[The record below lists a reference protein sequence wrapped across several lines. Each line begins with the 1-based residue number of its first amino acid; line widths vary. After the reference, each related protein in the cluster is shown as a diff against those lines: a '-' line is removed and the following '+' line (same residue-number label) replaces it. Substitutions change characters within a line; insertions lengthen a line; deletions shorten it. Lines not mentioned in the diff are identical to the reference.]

1 MIANLGPLPKY
12 AEFGIVREV
21 HHTYRFVTARVE
33 PSDGVRLRLVEGEE
47 FIYINVWSA
56 YNRSE
61 KYVGVRFCGI
71 EYPGDRAV
79 ARMPSRGPLSREGQ
93 SFAGER
99 GERSD
104 RKPRA
109 QSVNPARP
117 PTWDARA
124 TREATGSLS

>member
-1 MIANLGPLPKY
+1 MPKY

-21 HHTYRFVTARVE
+21 YHTHRFVTARVE
-33 PSDGVRLRLVEGEE
+33 PSDKVRQRLAEGEE

-79 ARMPSRGPLSREGQ
+79 VRMPSRPPFSREGQ
-93 SFAGER
+93 SFAGDKR
-99 GERSD
+99 G
-104 RKPRA
+104 A
-109 QSVNPARP
+109 
-117 PTWDARA
+117 
-124 TREATGSLS
+124 L